1 MKVNI
6 KEETHKDQY
15 VGLRISEKQ
24 RKIYQATTIIRECK
38 NALRKSSISSQINL
52 AEINNASSNRE

>member
-1 MKVNI
+1 MKPVA

-15 VGLRISEKQ
+15 VGLRISQKQ
-24 RKIYQATTIIRECK
+24 RKLYKATTIIRECK
-38 NALRKSSISSQINL
+38 NALRKSSFSTQINL